1 MHFFWAVRSSQKR
14 EEVKFPGNQ
23 SQFTVKCL
31 DGCRCSDSFGGEK
44 QILNKK
50 QESGGVIKFTLFKKN
65 NKKQQK
71 QTNKQKKQP
80 TQHRQL
86 GWGKGGNK
94 GVENVGLANVD
105 QRKSKSMGRTRHR
118 IFCKWLN

>member
-1 MHFFWAVRSSQKR
+1 MDVGVQTRLGGKTNRKQEMR
-14 EEVKFPGNQ
+14 EWRRDQIYPLK
-23 SQFTVKCL
+23 
-31 DGCRCSDSFGGEK
+31 K
-44 QILNKK
+44 QNKK
-50 QESGGVIKFTLFKKN
+50 TTET
-65 NKKQQK
+65 NKK
-71 QTNKQKKQP
+71 KKP

-105 QRKSKSMGRTRHR
+105 QHKSKSMGRTRHR